1 MQNQQLS
8 TKEFEINVR
17 RRLNKPDEDSISA
30 FDIIPEDKQSRLIM
44 LRERKRDIYFEIGDI
59 ANELHVLHQ
68 GLISKNKIY
77 KAVAKF
83 VDATDRTVR
92 YYAETAAFYSQ
103 EVREEFEVVPFT
115 HFDLARNYGDDW
127 RRILLWSQMN
137 PTWSRDFL
145 EEVANEVVRG
155 VYVEEKI
162 SSEKSGV
169 RSCADGE
176 NVDLQDEETEVFF
189 QEIEE
194 KKDAEQV
201 VMKFGDLE
209 VRLAPDSGFASYT
222 KDLTRAT
229 EPPHY
234 GLLVGEISELTEKAI
249 KLLECYGDK
258 IPLHNHQRLTD
269 HLMGVQREVAA
280 ITRALD
286 VNGAK

>member
-1 MQNQQLS
+1 MTNQQLS
-8 TKEFEINVR
+8 TKEFEIDVR

-30 FDIIPEDKQSRLIM
+30 FDIVPEEKQSRLIM

-68 GLISKNKIY
+68 GTISKNKIY
-77 KAVAKF
+77 KSVAKF
-83 VDATDRTVR
+83 VDATERTVR
-92 YYAETAAFYSQ
+92 YYAETAAFYPE

-155 VYVEEKI
+155 FYVREKY
-162 SSEKSGV
+162 SSEISGV
-169 RSCADGE
+169 RSCAEGE
-176 NVDLQDEETEVFF
+176 NEDLVEEEAKEFFENNEVELPHVAQMQFGNL
-189 QEIEE
+189 
-194 KKDAEQV
+194 V
-201 VMKFGDLE
+201 VE
-209 VRLAPDSGFASYT
+209 LAPDSGIATYT
-222 KDLTRAT
+222 KMPKK
-229 EPPHY
+229 PPHL
-234 GLLVGEISELTEKAI
+234 GLLVGEIAELSEKAI
-249 KLLECYGDK
+249 QLLECYGDS
-258 IPLHNHQRLTD
+258 IPVHNHQRLTD

-286 VNGAK
+286 DNGAK